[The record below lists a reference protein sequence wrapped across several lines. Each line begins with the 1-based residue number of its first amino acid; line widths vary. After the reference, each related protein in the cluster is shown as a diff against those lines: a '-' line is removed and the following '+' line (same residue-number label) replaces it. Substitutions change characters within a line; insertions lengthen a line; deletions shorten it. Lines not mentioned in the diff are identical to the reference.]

1 VYDCVRH
8 QVRAGG
14 IEMVH
19 LSLADLP
26 KLPEGAD
33 PIEEL
38 LTEEK
43 REMLVTAA
51 SDNGWY
57 VEPYP
62 LSDKKLTKAFKRG
75 LWKLMETL
83 LEKVKHEIL
92 FDKVLMPWLLEWLM
106 ICSQVHASAQ
116 HGAQHGT
123 QPLCA
128 CRNRVPMLMLAVQ
141 PPWSAPHRRRVCD
154 GGLRAARAHRQG
166 AKERTPECG
175 AAEQWQAA
183 QGCEGSGACQTRRS
197 PVHAKCS
204 PRRMCM

>member
-1 VYDCVRH
+1 M
-8 QVRAGG
+8 RAGG
-14 IEMVH
+14 IENVH

-43 REMLVTAA
+43 REMLITAA

-83 LEKVKHEIL
+83 LEKVKHEMASDCISDCT
-92 FDKVLMPWLLEWLM
+92 FDCTFDSTSDC
-106 ICSQVHASAQ
+106 IS
-116 HGAQHGT
+116 
-123 QPLCA
+123 
-128 CRNRVPMLMLAVQ
+128 
-141 PPWSAPHRRRVCD
+141 D
-154 GGLRAARAHRQG
+154 G
-166 AKERTPECG
+166 P
-175 AAEQWQAA
+175 
-183 QGCEGSGACQTRRS
+183 
-197 PVHAKCS
+197 
-204 PRRMCM
+204 

>member
-1 VYDCVRH
+1 M
-8 QVRAGG
+8 RAGG
-14 IEMVH
+14 
-19 LSLADLP
+19 LSLTDLP

-43 REMLVTAA
+43 REMLITAA

-83 LEKVKHEIL
+83 LEKVKQEIL

-106 ICSQVHASAQ
+106 ICSEVHASAQ

-128 CRNRVPMLMLAVQ
+128 
-141 PPWSAPHRRRVCD
+141 
-154 GGLRAARAHRQG
+154 AA
-166 AKERTPECG
+166 T
-175 AAEQWQAA
+175 
-183 QGCEGSGACQTRRS
+183 
-197 PVHAKCS
+197 
-204 PRRMCM
+204 

>member
-1 VYDCVRH
+1 MYDCVRH

-14 IEMVH
+14 
-19 LSLADLP
+19 LSLTDLP

-43 REMLVTAA
+43 REMLITAA

-83 LEKVKHEIL
+83 LEKVKQEIL

-106 ICSQVHASAQ
+106 ICSEVHASAQ

-128 CRNRVPMLMLAVQ
+128 
-141 PPWSAPHRRRVCD
+141 
-154 GGLRAARAHRQG
+154 AA
-166 AKERTPECG
+166 T
-175 AAEQWQAA
+175 
-183 QGCEGSGACQTRRS
+183 
-197 PVHAKCS
+197 
-204 PRRMCM
+204 

>member
-1 VYDCVRH
+1 
-8 QVRAGG
+8 
-14 IEMVH
+14 MVH

-43 REMLVTAA
+43 REMLITAA

-83 LEKVKHEIL
+83 LEKVKHEIASL
-92 FDKVLMPWLLEWLM
+92 IASLIAPLIASLMV
-106 ICSQVHASAQ
+106 S
-116 HGAQHGT
+116 
-123 QPLCA
+123 
-128 CRNRVPMLMLAVQ
+128 
-141 PPWSAPHRRRVCD
+141 D
-154 GGLRAARAHRQG
+154 GL
-166 AKERTPECG
+166 
-175 AAEQWQAA
+175 
-183 QGCEGSGACQTRRS
+183 
-197 PVHAKCS
+197 
-204 PRRMCM
+204 